1 MALTRGYARFGS
13 GDLCKEMSVTCD
25 SCHRQAPHLS
35 FHDGTAHCKAC
46 FTLTQIHKLLFQIP
60 ETHPA
65 WNEVGRIITRTI
77 REIRALDPHQRPVF
91 PFYQQHSQA
100 PPGTPEEP
108 NRRAIPAPT
117 TPKAAITK
125 TRPQPP
131 PARLDTINEDS
142 YGMEDP
148 FAVYRAHDRQL
159 EQQHSPPF
167 PPPPRENESQ
177 GPHTDAFLA
186 TVPLL
191 PVEEFPNP
199 FPARINMQLPPPKR
213 RKTEP
218 KAPGRYIPTRE
229 C

>member
-1 MALTRGYARFGS
+1 MALTRGHARFGS
-13 GDLCKEMSVTCD
+13 GDLCKKMSVSCD

-35 FHDGTAHCKAC
+35 YHDGRAHCKAC
-46 FTLTQIHKLLFQIP
+46 FTLTQIRKLLIQIP

-65 WNEVGRIITRTI
+65 WNEVGRIVSRTI

-91 PFYQQHSQA
+91 SYFHSNPAEQD
-100 PPGTPEEP
+100 
-108 NRRAIPAPT
+108 RRTIPAPT
-117 TPKAAITK
+117 TPKAAVTK

-131 PARLDTINEDS
+131 PPRMGTTSEDS
-142 YGMEDP
+142 HGMEDP
-148 FAVYRAHDRQL
+148 YAVYRAHDQEL
-159 EQQHSPPF
+159 EQEHSPP
-167 PPPPRENESQ
+167 PPPHTESSQ

-199 FPARINMQLPPPKR
+199 FPARINTQFPPPKR
-213 RKTEP
+213 RRTEP
-218 KAPGRYIPTRE
+218 KAPGRYIQPRG